1 MTNVADGIRVTVEF
15 DTPQG
20 CPIAGLTERAAT
32 DGGSVPSSVRAEAAA
47 EGVTEFSMEPTAV
60 DSPDAVPI
68 FSHGDV
74 RRYRVQHEEGPE
86 CPCRSLGR
94 LGCPVDQYVPEDGD
108 LTLVFYASDHEEARA
123 VLDVLRS
130 RHPGMVVRRVEQ
142 SPATSRCRDEAL
154 VDRARLTERQLE
166 VLRTAYDMGYFEYP
180 RRNNATA
187 VATELGISLSTFGE
201 HLSTAERKL
210 LGDVL

>member
-1 MTNVADGIRVTVEF
+1 MTNVTEGIRVTVEF
-15 DTPQG
+15 DSPQG
-20 CPIAGLTERAAT
+20 CPITGLSKRASASSN
-32 DGGSVPSSVRAEAAA
+32 SVPSSVRAEAAA
-47 EGVTEFSMEPTAV
+47 EGVTEFSMEPAAV
-60 DSPDAVPI
+60 ESPDAVPI

-74 RRYRVQHEEGPE
+74 RRYRVQHEEGTE

-108 LTLVFYASDHEEARA
+108 LTLVFYASDHEEAQT

-130 RHPGMVVRRVEQ
+130 RYRMAVKRVEQ
-142 SPATSRCRDEAL
+142 SPAHGRFRDEAL
-154 VDRARLTERQLE
+154 VDRGRLTDRQLE
-166 VLRTAYDMGYFEYP
+166 VLRTAYEMGYFEYP

-187 VATELGISLSTFGE
+187 VAAELDISLSTFGE

-210 LGDVL
+210 LGDVF